1 MLPSPR
7 RLIPHLSASYGG
19 AALDNLFQF
28 AAGAALTTLAY
39 ARLSD
44 PAAADTLARDFVS
57 YALALF
63 MLPTVLLAPLAGDL
77 GDRVPKQV
85 IFRWA
90 RVIDVLVCALGTLG
104 IWLVAPWLILSA
116 LFLLGCTTAFFSPVK
131 YSSIPDLVDPDRL
144 PAANAWVQAVTI
156 IAIVTGM
163 AFGGLCDPALHAWIT
178 GHLGVSIEVHPAL
191 VIGGVSAVLC
201 TIGIAGAFTMPDL
214 PARRPGTPL
223 RPFAFF
229 DQARAFALPGVLVP
243 ALSLCGFWALGAATK
258 TLIQPVA
265 FGVWKMG
272 EVVQAGLFL
281 SIACGIAVGAA
292 ITPTLMARAFPAGL
306 PVIGGIIAGGAL
318 LAAGFTAHLA
328 SQDVATV
335 SQLWLLAGMLMLCGI
350 GSGMW
355 EVPLQVFVQERSPPE
370 QRNRVLAA
378 ANLTSNVAIIFA
390 ALAVGPGASAIG
402 MKSPE
407 VMALVGGISLALAL
421 GALWLYRGQVLCW
434 AASLLVRLLFRIEV
448 SGTEHLPKSGGC
460 LVASNH
466 LSLADGVILAAV
478 LPRRTKFMVF
488 KAYCDMPIVGHGL
501 HAWGVIPVD
510 ARMGARNLLAAVETA
525 TAEAK
530 AGGVVGIFPEGKLSR
545 SGVLDSF
552 KPGIERIAA
561 NAGVPIVPCAISGL
575 WRTPWSFA
583 QRKSWWPLLR
593 IPVQVKL
600 AAPLPPETP
609 ASELRQAVCS
619 LKSDLAIQRAQ
630 LETRTLGSI
639 ALARCKWKGHES
651 AVIDAGGTLPRWQL
665 AALATALRPRL
676 QLAKDERC
684 VGVLLPPG
692 RGGSIVNLCLALA
705 GRTSVN
711 LNHTAGPVQ
720 LKRMCEMAGVRTII
734 SAAPY
739 LKRIGGDPGLPVRML
754 MVEDILKAIPKA
766 VVLWQFALTLLMPAR
781 WRDQGRPHDVAALVF
796 SSGSTGDPKGV
807 QLTHAQILANNDSI
821 RRALDVGPGD
831 VVLTPLPLFH
841 SFGLVPGM
849 WLGLESGFAI
859 AAHPDPMDAKG
870 LGELAAKAGATFSIG
885 TATFVRGWLRRI
897 EPDKFKNLRFAVAAA
912 EKCPKELRDAFK
924 EKYHADLLEG
934 YGCTEL
940 APAVCF
946 NMQTVVNRGETEVR
960 SRDGTV
966 GRALPGQHVF
976 ATDRETRAILPTGQ
990 EGLLVVRTP
999 ARMLGYLGRDDL
1011 TAKAFLHGGYDTGDI
1026 GVVDADGY
1034 IRITGRLARF
1044 AKIGGEMVP
1053 LDTVEAAVQAA
1064 HADVCEIAVAAVP
1077 DPDRGE
1083 RLVVLVAGE
1092 NPPPAEAIVAGA
1104 AQLAP
1109 LWRPKAKDVHRIDAM
1124 PRLGTGK
1131 RDLAGVK
1138 KLAAE
1143 KAGPA

>member
-1 MLPSPR
+1 MASVLPSPR
-7 RLIPHLSASYGG
+7 RLLPLLAASFAG
-19 AALDNLFQF
+19 AAIDNLFRF
-28 AAGAALTTLAY
+28 AAGAALTLLAHRN
-39 ARLSD
+39 ATSE
-44 PAAADTLARDFVS
+44 AAADTQGGTLTNL
-57 YALALF
+57 ALALF
-63 MLPTVLLAPLAGDL
+63 ILPTVVLAPLAGDL
-77 GDRVPKQV
+77 GDRYSKHLIMRWTRLGDFAVCMLGVFGLWTGQV
-85 IFRWA
+85 
-90 RVIDVLVCALGTLG
+90 
-104 IWLVAPWLILSA
+104 WLILGA
-116 LFLLGCTTAFFSPVK
+116 LFLLGCTTAFYSPVK
-131 YSSIPDLVDPDRL
+131 YSAIPELVPRDRL
-144 PAANAWVQAVTI
+144 PLANAWIMGVTIVAILAGTALSGATDPVKLAELGITWHPGTIVLAISMALCVVGLVGAFTVPVLPPANPAQPIRAWAFPAQLRALRLPGVMVPSFSLAGFWAIGAAATALLQPMAASVWGAGPAVQAYLGLS
-156 IAIVTGM
+156 IAGGIVVGCGLATLLSAP
-163 AFGGLCDPALHAWIT
+163 AFPGGLPLIGAALAGGGLCAAGLL
-178 GHLGVSIEVHPAL
+178 GHLLGPGGGSEASLYTYAALLAVTGIGTGLWDVPMQTLLQTRSPDAQRNQVMAAANVVSNFAM
-191 VIGGVSAVLC
+191 
-201 TIGIAGAFTMPDL
+201 IAA
-214 PARRPGTPL
+214 
-223 RPFAFF
+223 
-229 DQARAFALPGVLVP
+229 
-243 ALSLCGFWALGAATK
+243 
-258 TLIQPVA
+258 
-265 FGVWKMG
+265 
-272 EVVQAGLFL
+272 AGLNLAALNLIGL
-281 SIACGIAVGAA
+281 SSSQ
-292 ITPTLMARAFPAGL
+292 TMGL
-306 PVIGGIIAGGAL
+306 IGGIGL
-318 LAAGFTAHLA
+318 
-328 SQDVATV
+328 
-335 SQLWLLAGMLMLCGI
+335 
-350 GSGMW
+350 
-355 EVPLQVFVQERSPPE
+355 
-370 QRNRVLAA
+370 
-378 ANLTSNVAIIFA
+378 
-390 ALAVGPGASAIG
+390 
-402 MKSPE
+402 
-407 VMALVGGISLALAL
+407 SLAL
-421 GALWLYRGQVLCW
+421 GGIWLYRGQVLCW
-434 AASLLVRLLFRIEV
+434 AASLVVRLLFRIEV
-448 SGTEHLPKSGGC
+448 IGADNLPKTGGC

-478 LPRRTKFMVF
+478 LPRRTKFMVH
-488 KAYCDMPIVGHGL
+488 KSYCDMAIVGHGL

-510 ARMGARNLLAAVETA
+510 ARMGARALIGAVATA

-552 KPGIERIAA
+552 KPGIERIATG
-561 NAGVPIVPCAISGL
+561 AGVPIVPCAINGL
-575 WRTPWSFA
+575 WRSPWSFA
-583 QRKSWWPLLR
+583 QHRDWWPLLR
-593 IPVQVKL
+593 LRVQVIL
-600 AAPLPPETP
+600 GPPLPAATP
-609 ASELRQAVCS
+609 ASELRQAVCC
-619 LKSDLAIQRAQ
+619 LKSDLAILRAER
-630 LETRTLGSI
+630 ETRTLGSI
-639 ALARCKWKGHES
+639 ALARCKWKGHEA

-676 QLAKDERC
+676 RLDPDEQR

-739 LKRIGGDPGLPVRML
+739 LKRIGGDPGLPVRL
-754 MVEDILKAIPKA
+754 VLVEEILKAIPKA

-781 WRDQGRPHDVAALVF
+781 WRDQGRPQDVAALVF

-807 QLTHAQILANNDSI
+807 QLTHAQILANNESI

-870 LGELAAKAGATFSIG
+870 LGELAAKAGVTFSIG
-885 TATFVRGWLRRI
+885 TATFVRGWMRRI
-897 EPDKFKNLRFAVAAA
+897 EPEKFKTLRFAVAAA

-924 EKYHADLLEG
+924 AKYGSDLLEG

-946 NMQTVVNRGETEVR
+946 NMQTVVNRGETEIR

-1011 TAKAFLHGGYDTGDI
+1011 TAKTFLHGGYDTGDI

-1044 AKIGGEMVP
+1044 AKIAGEMVP
-1053 LDTVEAAVQAA
+1053 LDTVEAAIQAP
-1064 HADVCEIAVAAVP
+1064 HADVCEIAVSAVP
-1077 DPDRGE
+1077 DVDRGE

-1092 NPPPAEAIVAGA
+1092 NPPSAEDIVAGA
-1104 AQLAP
+1104 AELVA
-1109 LWRPKAKDVHRIDAM
+1109 LWRPKAKDVHRIEAM

-1138 KLAAE
+1138 RLAAE
-1143 KAGPA
+1143 KAG